1 MAFPLVLAHLKAE
14 LARPDPWRLESNAFE
29 QRRYDV
35 MMSMLQDDAPFD
47 SGLEI
52 GCAAGAFTARLVECC
67 GTLRVVDLLPEA
79 LARCRAR
86 LGDVQKVRYTVA
98 DTSETAGWGETYDI
112 IVVSEVLYYL
122 GGRSAVRTAMRNI
135 ERLMRPQG
143 ILLFGSAVDAV
154 VRRWGL
160 VCGAE
165 TVTEEWSRTLDI
177 VEQSLCTGR
186 TPTEHALLVK
196 FRRPRT

>member
-1 MAFPLVLAHLKAE
+1 MVFPLVLAHLKAE

-35 MMSMLQDDAPFD
+35 MMSMLQDEGPFD

-67 GTLRVVDLLPEA
+67 ATLRVVDLLPEA

-177 VEQSLCTGR
+177 VEQRLCTGR